1 MIWPVSTY
9 VDNRIIP
16 FCVTSIRTILVF
28 ANKLTQVFY
37 RCFFFFFLLSGWP
50 ERVMGLSYYGRRWYI
65 HTFFFW
71 TCSVARCLIFCRQP
85 CQAINSIHVTG
96 LSAGNVCPLF
106 KTAASFI
113 FTLWIC
119 SRSEYIRNKNDA
131 RKELEMFQRKL
142 AFTSIISI

>member
-1 MIWPVSTY
+1 MIWPVSTN

-37 RCFFFFFLLSGWP
+37 RWFFFFYQTGLKGPWVWVTMVGDDTYTLS
-50 ERVMGLSYYGRRWYI
+50 
-65 HTFFFW
+65 FFW
-71 TCSVARCLIFCRQP
+71 TSSVARCFIFCRQP
-85 CQAINSIHVTG
+85 CQAINSIQVTG
-96 LSAGNVCPLF
+96 LRARSMCPLF

-119 SRSEYIRNKNDA
+119 GRSEYIRNKNDA

-142 AFTSIISI
+142 AFTLIISI